1 MMSTY
6 PKNMWNNNTV
16 VNNTANQNSNQNN
29 KTVTLGVT
37 SPISTAFP
45 KPDDLQRTKEL
56 EKVLRDFGLFESDE
70 ELAHRMEVLSKI
82 NQLVKQWIRE
92 ISIKKNM
99 PPNVAETVGGKIYT
113 FGSYRLGVHT
123 KGADIDTLCVAPRH
137 VERSDFFT
145 SFVELLRKQPEV
157 QDLRAVEEA
166 YVPVIKMTFDGI
178 ELDMLF
184 ARLALKDIPENQ
196 DLRDVSLLKNLDHKC
211 VRSLNGCRVTDEI
224 LHLVPNRESFRL
236 ALRSIKLWAK
246 RHGVYSNVLGYLGGV
261 SWAMLVARTCQL
273 YPNATAS
280 TLVHKFFLVF
290 SQWPWPKPVLLKQ
303 PEENKLNF
311 EVWDPRVNIGDR
323 FHLMPIITP
332 AYPQQN
338 STFNVSLSTRT
349 ILQTNFKNGL
359 AVSDDILHGRCE
371 WTKLFE
377 PENFFTKYKHYI
389 VLTATAPTKKEH
401 LEWYGLVESKIR
413 ILITHLERHP
423 SIELAHVNPQT
434 YTPLDA
440 EPDVHQSM
448 WYMGLKFNKS
458 ENINVDLTHDIQQF
472 SDSLTRQASSN
483 NVYKKGMKIET
494 KHVRRKELSKYIPA
508 HLLGKPKKKDKTS
521 ITNSTSAPAGH
532 NRNSKSNDS
541 NGVEMK
547 IPESSQLND
556 SDASSSSTGST
567 TKKRPLDEDGSPTA
581 KRQSVESENT
591 TVFDTSL
598 RTLTQKDIQLPFLE
612 SKENDSATEDSQTC
626 VILPSDDNSVDET
639 RKELE
644 ECSEL
649 PTSLDSCGDNAIDA
663 SETQFN
669 SVDSS
674 CDLLSAGYLRVKS
687 SIDASSP
694 CTHEK
699 DIEDYKGI
707 QNFM

>member
-1 MMSTY
+1 MTSTHLN
-6 PKNMWNNNTV
+6 NMWNNTTI
-16 VNNTANQNSNQNN
+16 NNTSAQNNNQSN

-45 KPDDLQRTKEL
+45 KPDDIQRTKEL
-56 EKVLRDFGLFESDE
+56 EKVLREYGLFESDE

-82 NQLVKQWIRE
+82 NQLVKQWIKE

-99 PPNVAETVGGKIYT
+99 PPSVAETVGGKIYT

-137 VERSDFFT
+137 IERTDFFS

-332 AYPQQN
+332 AYPHQN
-338 STFNVSLSTRT
+338 STFNVSYSTRT
-349 ILQTNFKNGL
+349 ILQTSFRNGL

-434 YTPLDA
+434 YPPLVP
-440 EPDVHQSM
+440 EPDVYQSM

-472 SDSLTRQASSN
+472 SDSITRQASSN

-508 HLLGKPKKKDKTS
+508 NLLGKPKKKEKTS
-521 ITNSTSAPAGH
+521 NANSSLNSTSTPPG
-532 NRNSKSNDS
+532 NSKNSKVNET
-541 NGVEMK
+541 NGSDRKLWMEV
-547 IPESSQLND
+547 SSMILMQVAAVLEV
-556 SDASSSSTGST
+556 STLSSLSQ
-567 TKKRPLDEDGSPTA
+567 RD
-581 KRQSVESENT
+581 V
-591 TVFDTSL
+591 
-598 RTLTQKDIQLPFLE
+598 QLPFLE
-612 SKENDSATEDSQTC
+612 SNDSATEDSQTNI
-626 VILPSDDNSVDET
+626 ILPSDDNSFEGGMK
-639 RKELE
+639 KELDSE
-644 ECSEL
+644 SNTNSEL
-649 PTSLDSCGDNAIDA
+649 PSSLDSCGDNAVDA

-669 SVDSS
+669 NADSS
-674 CDLLSAGYLRVKS
+674 SDLVPCLSENS
-687 SIDASSP
+687 NASKEELSM
-694 CTHEK
+694 TS
-699 DIEDYKGI
+699 
-707 QNFM
+707 

>member
-1 MMSTY
+1 MLSTIWITAGY
-6 PKNMWNNNTV
+6 NHFREGCEVISLISRTIKVKESTV
-16 VNNTANQNSNQNN
+16 
-29 KTVTLGVT
+29 KT
-37 SPISTAFP
+37 S
-45 KPDDLQRTKEL
+45 
-56 EKVLRDFGLFESDE
+56 
-70 ELAHRMEVLSKI
+70 
-82 NQLVKQWIRE
+82 
-92 ISIKKNM
+92 
-99 PPNVAETVGGKIYT
+99 
-113 FGSYRLGVHT
+113 
-123 KGADIDTLCVAPRH
+123 
-137 VERSDFFT
+137 
-145 SFVELLRKQPEV
+145 
-157 QDLRAVEEA
+157 AVEEA

-332 AYPQQN
+332 AYPHQN
-338 STFNVSLSTRT
+338 STFNVSFSTRT
-349 ILQTNFKNGL
+349 ILQTSFKNGL
-359 AVSDDILHGRCE
+359 SVSDDILHGRCE

-434 YTPLDA
+434 YPPLVP
-440 EPDVHQSM
+440 EPDVYQSM

-472 SDSLTRQASSN
+472 SDSITRQASSN

-508 HLLGKPKKKDKTS
+508 HLIGKSKKKDKTS
-521 ITNSTSAPAGH
+521 NANSSSNCTSAPAGS
-532 NRNSKSNDS
+532 NKNSKVNET
-541 NGVEMK
+541 NGTELKSMD
-547 IPESSQLND
+547 SSQLND
-556 SDASSSSTGST
+556 SDASSSSTGSVS
-567 TKKRPLDEDGSPTA
+567 KKRPIDEEGSPTA
-581 KRQSVESENT
+581 KRQSLDGDSS
-591 TVFDTSL
+591 TVFSSTLSSL
-598 RTLTQKDIQLPFLE
+598 SQRDVQLPFLE
-612 SKENDSATEDSQTC
+612 NNDSATEDSQTNI
-626 VILPSDDNSVDET
+626 ILPSDDNSFEGGMK
-639 RKELE
+639 KELDDD
-644 ECSEL
+644 CSESNTNSER
-649 PTSLDSCGDNAIDA
+649 PTSLDSCGDNAVDA

-669 SVDSS
+669 SADSS
-674 CDLLSAGYLRVKS
+674 SDLIPCLSENS
-687 SIDASSP
+687 NASKEELSM
-694 CTHEK
+694 TS
-699 DIEDYKGI
+699 
-707 QNFM
+707 

>member
-1 MMSTY
+1 
-6 PKNMWNNNTV
+6 
-16 VNNTANQNSNQNN
+16 
-29 KTVTLGVT
+29 
-37 SPISTAFP
+37 
-45 KPDDLQRTKEL
+45 
-56 EKVLRDFGLFESDE
+56 
-70 ELAHRMEVLSKI
+70 
-82 NQLVKQWIRE
+82 
-92 ISIKKNM
+92 M
-99 PPNVAETVGGKIYT
+99 PRNVAETVGGKIYT

-137 VERSDFFT
+137 VERSDFFS
-145 SFVELLRKQPEV
+145 SFVELLRKQSEV
-157 QDLRAVEEA
+157 QDLRTVEEA

-246 RHGVYSNVLGYLGGV
+246 KHGVYSNVLGYLGGV

-332 AYPQQN
+332 AYPHQN
-338 STFNVSLSTRT
+338 STFNVSFSTRS
-349 ILQTNFKNGL
+349 ILQTCFKNGL
-359 AVSDDILHGRCE
+359 AVSDDILHARCE

-423 SIELAHVNPQT
+423 SIELAHVHPQT
-434 YTPLDA
+434 YTPLEA
-440 EPDVHQSM
+440 EADVYQSM

-483 NVYKKGMKIET
+483 NVYKKGMKIES

-508 HLLGKPKKKDKTS
+508 HLLGKSKKKDRTS
-521 ITNSTSAPAGH
+521 NTNTASNSNSTSAPAS
-532 NRNSKSNDS
+532 NAKNSKVSEMNGTELKTIDS
-541 NGVEMK
+541 N
-547 IPESSQLND
+547 QLND

-567 TKKRPLDEDGSPTA
+567 SKKRPLDEDSSPTA
-581 KRQSVESENT
+581 KRQSLETENST
-591 TVFDTSL
+591 IFNSSL
-598 RTLTQKDIQLPFLE
+598 RVLTQKDIQLPFLE
-612 SKENDSATEDSQTC
+612 NKDSDSATEDSQTC
-626 VILPSDDNSVDET
+626 IILPPEEISTEGKT
-639 RKELE
+639 KELQECE
-644 ECSEL
+644 EKQTNTEL
-649 PTSLDSCGDNAIDA
+649 PSLDSCNDNAVDA
-663 SETQFN
+663 SELQFN
-669 SVDSS
+669 NMDSS
-674 CDLLSAGYLRVKS
+674 SDLVPCLSETSNVPKEEIS
-687 SIDASSP
+687 MTS
-694 CTHEK
+694 
-699 DIEDYKGI
+699 
-707 QNFM
+707 

>member
-1 MMSTY
+1 MTSTHLN
-6 PKNMWNNNTV
+6 NMWNNTTI
-16 VNNTANQNSNQNN
+16 NNTSAQNNNQSN

-45 KPDDLQRTKEL
+45 KPDDIQRTKEL
-56 EKVLRDFGLFESDE
+56 EKVLREYGLFESDE

-82 NQLVKQWIRE
+82 NQLVKQWIKE

-99 PPNVAETVGGKIYT
+99 PPSVAETVGGKIYT

-137 VERSDFFT
+137 IERTDFFS

-332 AYPQQN
+332 AYPHQN
-338 STFNVSLSTRT
+338 STFNVSYSTRT
-349 ILQTNFKNGL
+349 ILQTSFRNGL

-434 YTPLDA
+434 YPPLVP
-440 EPDVHQSM
+440 EPDVYQSM

-472 SDSLTRQASSN
+472 SDSITRQASSN

-508 HLLGKPKKKDKTS
+508 NLLGKPKKKEKTS
-521 ITNSTSAPAGH
+521 NANSSLNSTSTPPG
-532 NRNSKSNDS
+532 NSKNSKVNET
-541 NGVEMK
+541 NGS
-547 IPESSQLND
+547 ESKALDGSQLND
-556 SDASSSSTGST
+556 SDASSSSTGSVC
-567 TKKRPLDEDGSPTA
+567 KKRPIDEDGSPTA
-581 KRQSVESENT
+581 KRQSVDGDSS
-591 TVFDTSL
+591 TVFSSTLSSL
-598 RTLTQKDIQLPFLE
+598 SQRDVQLPFLE
-612 SKENDSATEDSQTC
+612 SNDSATEDSQTNI
-626 VILPSDDNSVDET
+626 ILPSDDNSFEGGMK
-639 RKELE
+639 KELDSE
-644 ECSEL
+644 SNTNSEL
-649 PTSLDSCGDNAIDA
+649 PSSLDSCGDNAVDA

-669 SVDSS
+669 NADSS
-674 CDLLSAGYLRVKS
+674 SDLVPCLSENS
-687 SIDASSP
+687 NASKEELSM
-694 CTHEK
+694 TS
-699 DIEDYKGI
+699 
-707 QNFM
+707 